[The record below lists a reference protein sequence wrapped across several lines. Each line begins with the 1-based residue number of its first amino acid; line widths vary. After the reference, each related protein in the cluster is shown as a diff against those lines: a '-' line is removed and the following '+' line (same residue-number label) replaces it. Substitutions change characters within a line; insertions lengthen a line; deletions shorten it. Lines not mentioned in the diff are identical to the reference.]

1 MFSGDWAC
9 TLNPWMTKQNPI
21 HKHPWGLTV
30 IYSLIFPQGTF
41 YEISEAKQ
49 LKTVVSDIKHHGQH
63 FSIMNNDYVV
73 GEALKPE
80 DLKTSM
86 KLRHVSS
93 II

>member
-9 TLNPWMTKQNPI
+9 TLKPWMTKQNPI

-49 LKTVVSDIKHHGQH
+49 LKTVVSDIKHHGQQIQTCY
-63 FSIMNNDYVV
+63 FSRINNDYVV
-73 GEALKPE
+73 GESP
-80 DLKTSM
+80 KT
-86 KLRHVSS
+86 
-93 II
+93 